1 MILGSCFSHA
11 CSPTKAGTAPHL
23 ICKHFLRFS
32 RLLTYGL
39 FLFLAYYHRCHVV
52 FLSLIQSINASLLG
66 LVFEL
71 V

>member
-32 RLLTYGL
+32 RLLTYG
-39 FLFLAYYHRCHVV
+39 
-52 FLSLIQSINASLLG
+52 
-66 LVFEL
+66 
-71 V
+71 